1 MSLINIVDETVYV
14 KPMDGPSH
22 RDQQPSE
29 EEEKKE
35 ADENDDEGEL
45 NVIEIFNH
53 KCINIKK
60 KNCRDFNLRNLIL
73 PSIIV
78 VSFISSICFFPL

>member
-1 MSLINIVDETVYV
+1 
-14 KPMDGPSH
+14 MDGPSH

-53 KCINIKK
+53 KCINKK
-60 KNCRDFNLRNLIL
+60 KRIVEI
-73 PSIIV
+73 SIYAISFYRQSLSSLLFQV
-78 VSFISSICFFPL
+78 YVSFPFNVVFDHIYVFIHTP